1 MRKNL
6 LAAAVASAIL
16 TLSPA
21 VNAAIVDVSSDK
33 TITYD
38 AAGSVTDSHKVT
50 SGTLTF
56 DAGANDLT
64 FTSASKEHYP
74 SFATDEEFYGSIA
87 VQDGAVNIKAGT
99 LSIESVNETTG
110 VSTSTTGTKYVAA
123 WLNGNAAL
131 TIDVD
136 KLHVGTAEQG
146 GDRVFRMQKSGNN
159 LTIYANEIISYQGDG
174 FVNAQGTR
182 NETANVVSIG
192 TAERRVGLFESHT
205 SWGKDD
211 YAVAI
216 LQANEGS
223 TVSLFAKDVVLDGS
237 SHALG
242 GVIGSGSFGTVLVD
256 ADTVTIDGN
265 ICGSYGTTKDAGKV
279 LKLAIKANELN
290 MTGDVNVGSQ
300 GRKYSHFDRDTIVD
314 IQVAKNAVIDGDIN
328 VTNDSTVYTEGATN
342 NNTVNL
348 TFNGTGKI
356 TGTINVNRKTAVTY
370 DAATTRDAA
379 ATNTVNLGGNADMS
393 ASSGKFAVSDGST
406 VNFGGTGLW
415 TVNDW
420 SGTDGN
426 LGVEES
432 VTVQLNTA
440 VTTVSTELKSGTA
453 NFVLN
458 EGGTLTTE
466 NLTSTN
472 ATVRLNAIGDTPAV
486 TATNLNGSL
495 GVVASGEVNDGFADA
510 NAALEAMQA
519 AVNVGT
525 PAEGSNLQLSAD
537 EGAASKGW
545 TAEKNADGTWTV
557 KDKGNLKLDA
567 FASVTTLS
575 AVQWRHEMNDL
586 TKRMG
591 ELRDNP
597 GAVGGWVRLYG
608 SEMEYGNQNVT
619 AKNTSVQIGS
629 DYQIGDWKL
638 GGAFTYTDGKAS
650 YDLGEADNKSF
661 AVALYGTW
669 MADNGLFL
677 DLIGK
682 YGRISND
689 FRLNG
694 MDGEFDN
701 NAYSVSAEL
710 GWRFDPCSYGFI
722 EPQVELTYGRIEGD
736 TFTTKN
742 AAQVSQDDF
751 DSLIGRVGV
760 RFGVKFPKDRGDLY
774 LRVSGAHDFQGEN
787 KADVR
792 AVNGAAR
799 QKLSEDL
806 GGSWVETALGG
817 NFRLSDATNVYV
829 DLERTTGAKVEE
841 NWRWNLG
848 IRTEF

>member
-21 VNAAIVDVSSDK
+21 VKAAVVDVSSDK
-33 TITYD
+33 TLTYD
-38 AAGSVTDSHKVT
+38 APSTVTDSHNVT
-50 SGTLTF
+50 SGTLIF
-56 DAGANDLT
+56 DAGVNNLT
-64 FTSASKEHYP
+64 FTSASKENY
-74 SFATDEEFYGSIA
+74 ATIDSQSNFYIQNGD
-87 VQDGAVNIKAGT
+87 VKIKAGT
-99 LSIESVNETTG
+99 LTFESANATTNDPG
-110 VSTSTTGTKYVAA
+110 NTAGDSHFSA
-123 WLNGNAAL
+123 WLDGNARL

-136 KLHVGTAEQG
+136 KLHIGTAEQG
-146 GDRVFRMQKSGNN
+146 GDRAFQMKGYGNK
-159 LTIYANEIISYQGDG
+159 LTIHANEIVSYQGDG
-174 FVNAQGTR
+174 FINAQGR
-182 NETANVVSIG
+182 VGEAANVVSIG
-192 TAERRVGLFESHT
+192 SAERRVGRFESHT
-205 SWGKDD
+205 SWGDQD
-211 YAVAI
+211 YGVAI

-223 TVSLFAKDVVLDGS
+223 AVSLFAKEVVLDGS
-237 SHALG
+237 HHTQG

-256 ADTVTIDGN
+256 ADKVTIDGN
-265 ICGSYGTTKDAGKV
+265 ICGTYGTTKYAGKE
-279 LKLAIKANELN
+279 LRLAIKANELN
-290 MTGDVNVGSQ
+290 MTGDVNIGSH
-300 GRKYSHFDRDTIVD
+300 GTAYSKFARDTVVD
-314 IQVAKNAVIDGDIN
+314 IAVAKNAVIDGDIN
-328 VTNDSTVYTEGATN
+328 VTNDGTALAESGAN
-342 NNTVNL
+342 NNVVNL
-348 TFNGTGKI
+348 AFNGTGKI
-356 TGTINVNRKTAVTY
+356 TGAINVSRKDAVT
-370 DAATTRDAA
+370 RDVVG
-379 ATNTVNLGGNADMS
+379 TNTVNLSGNADMS
-393 ASSGKFAVSDGST
+393 ASSGKFAVSGGST

-415 TVNDW
+415 TVNEW

-440 VTTVSTELKSGTA
+440 VTTASTELKSETA

-466 NLTSTN
+466 NLTSSN

-486 TATNLNGSL
+486 TATNLTGSL
-495 GVVASGEVNDGFADA
+495 GVVASGDVNDGFADA

-519 AVNVGT
+519 AVNVT
-525 PAEGSNLQLSAD
+525 TATDGSNLQLAAE

-545 TAEKNADGTWTV
+545 TAEKNEDGSWTV
-557 KDKGNLKLDA
+557 TEKGNLKLDA
-567 FASVTTLS
+567 FASVSTLS

-597 GAVGGWVRLYG
+597 GAIGGWVRLYG

-619 AKNTSVQIGS
+619 AKNTSVQVGS
-629 DYQIGDWKL
+629 DYQIGDWKV
-638 GGAFTYTDGKAS
+638 GGAFTYTDGNAK
-650 YDLGEADNKSF
+650 YDLGDADNKSY

-694 MDGEFDN
+694 MDGDYDN

-710 GWRFDPCSYGFI
+710 GWRFDPCSFGFI

-742 AAQVSQDDF
+742 AARVSQDDF

-760 RFGVKFPKDRGDLY
+760 RFGVKFPKERGNLY
-774 LRVSGAHDFQGEN
+774 LRVSGVHDFRGEN
-787 KADVR
+787 KADIR
-792 AVNGAAR
+792 AVNGAAH

-817 NFRLSDATNVYV
+817 NFRLTDATNVYV

>member
-21 VNAAIVDVSSDK
+21 VKAAVVDVSSDK
-33 TITYD
+33 TLTYD
-38 AAGSVTDSHKVT
+38 APSTVTDSHNVT
-50 SGTLTF
+50 SGTLIF
-56 DAGANDLT
+56 DAGVNNLT
-64 FTSASKEHYP
+64 FTSASKENY
-74 SFATDEEFYGSIA
+74 ATIDSQSNFYIQNGD
-87 VQDGAVNIKAGT
+87 VKIKAGT
-99 LSIESVNETTG
+99 LTFESANATTNDPG
-110 VSTSTTGTKYVAA
+110 NTAGDSHFSA
-123 WLNGNAAL
+123 WLDGNARL

-136 KLHVGTAEQG
+136 KLHIGTAEQG
-146 GDRVFRMQKSGNN
+146 GDRAFQMKGFCNK
-159 LTIYANEIISYQGDG
+159 LKIFANEIVSYQGDG
-174 FVNAQGTR
+174 FINAQGTVG
-182 NETANVVSIG
+182 ETANVVSIG
-192 TAERRVGLFESHT
+192 SAERRVGRFESHT
-205 SWGKDD
+205 SWGDQD
-211 YAVAI
+211 YGVAI

-223 TVSLFAKDVVLDGS
+223 AVSLFAKEVVLDGS
-237 SHALG
+237 HHTQG

-256 ADTVTIDGN
+256 ADKVTIDGN
-265 ICGSYGTTKDAGKV
+265 ICGTYGTTKYVGKE
-279 LKLAIKANELN
+279 LRLAIKANELN
-290 MTGDVNVGSQ
+290 MTGDVNIGSH
-300 GRKYSHFDRDTIVD
+300 GTAYSKFARDTVVD
-314 IQVAKNAVIDGDIN
+314 IAVAKNAVIDGDIN
-328 VTNDSTVYTEGATN
+328 VTNDGTTLAESGAN
-342 NNTVNL
+342 NNVVNL
-348 TFNGTGKI
+348 AFNGTGKI
-356 TGTINVNRKTAVTY
+356 TGAINVSRKDAVT
-370 DAATTRDAA
+370 RDVVG
-379 ATNTVNLGGNADMS
+379 TNTVNLSGNADMS
-393 ASSGKFAVSDGST
+393 ASSGKFAVSGGST

-415 TVNDW
+415 TVNEW

-440 VTTVSTELKSGTA
+440 VTTASTELKSETA

-466 NLTSTN
+466 NLTSSN

-486 TATNLNGSL
+486 TATNLTGSL
-495 GVVASGEVNDGFADA
+495 GVVASGDVNDGFADA

-519 AVNVGT
+519 AVNVT
-525 PAEGSNLQLSAD
+525 TATDGSNLQLAAE

-545 TAEKNADGTWTV
+545 TAEKNEDGSWTV
-557 KDKGNLKLDA
+557 TEKGNLKLDA
-567 FASVTTLS
+567 FASVSTLS

-597 GAVGGWVRLYG
+597 GAIGGWVRLYG

-619 AKNTSVQIGS
+619 AKNTSVQVGS
-629 DYQIGDWKL
+629 DYQIGDWKV
-638 GGAFTYTDGKAS
+638 GGAFTYTDGNAK
-650 YDLGEADNKSF
+650 YDLGDADNKSY

-669 MADNGLFL
+669 MADNGLVL

-694 MDGEFDN
+694 MDGDYDN

-710 GWRFDPCSYGFI
+710 GWRFDPCSFGFI

-742 AAQVSQDDF
+742 AARVSQDDF

-760 RFGVKFPKDRGDLY
+760 RFGVKFPKERGNLY
-774 LRVSGAHDFQGEN
+774 LRVSGVHDFRGEN

-792 AVNGAAR
+792 AVNGAAH

-817 NFRLSDATNVYV
+817 NFRLTDATNVYV

>member
-21 VNAAIVDVSSDK
+21 VNAAVVDVSSDK
-33 TITYD
+33 TLTYD
-38 AAGSVTDSHKVT
+38 APSTVADSYNVT
-50 SGTLTF
+50 SGTLIF

-64 FTSASKEHYP
+64 FTSASKENY
-74 SFATDEEFYGSIA
+74 ASIKSNSSLFIQNA
-87 VQDGAVNIKAGT
+87 SANVKAGT
-99 LSIESVNETTG
+99 LTFESANVTTNDPG
-110 VSTSTTGTKYVAA
+110 NTAGDSHFSA
-123 WLNGNAAL
+123 WLDGNARL

-136 KLHVGTAEQG
+136 KLHIGTSEQG
-146 GDRVFRMQKSGNN
+146 GDRAFQMKGFCNK
-159 LTIYANEIISYQGDG
+159 LKIFANEIVSYQGDG
-174 FVNAQGTR
+174 FINAQGTVG
-182 NETANVVSIG
+182 ETANVVSIG
-192 TAERRVGLFESHT
+192 SAERRVGRFESHT
-205 SWGKDD
+205 SWGDQD
-211 YAVAI
+211 YGVAI

-223 TVSLFAKDVVLDGS
+223 TVSLFANEVVLDGS
-237 SHALG
+237 HHAQG

-256 ADTVTIDGN
+256 ADKVTIDGN
-265 ICGSYGTTKDAGKV
+265 ICGTYGTTKYAGNT
-279 LKLAIKANELN
+279 LKLAIRANELN

-300 GRKYSHFDRDTIVD
+300 GSAYSKFARDTVVD
-314 IQVAKNAVIDGDIN
+314 IEVAKNAVIDGDIN
-328 VTNDSTVYTEGATN
+328 VTNDGMALAESGSN
-342 NNTVNL
+342 NNVVNIA
-348 TFNGTGKI
+348 FNGTGKI
-356 TGTINVNRKTAVTY
+356 TGTINVNRNDAVT
-370 DAATTRDAA
+370 RDTAG
-379 ATNTVNLGGNADMS
+379 TNTVNLSGNGDMS
-393 ASSGKFAVSDGST
+393 GSSGKFAVSGGST

-415 TVNDW
+415 TVNEW

-432 VTVQLNTA
+432 VTVQLNTD
-440 VTTVSTELKSGTA
+440 VTTASTELKSGTA

-466 NLTSTN
+466 NLTSN
-472 ATVRLNAIGDTPAV
+472 NGTVRLNAIGDTPAV
-486 TATNLNGSL
+486 TATNLTGSL
-495 GVVASGEVNDGFADA
+495 GVVASGDVNDGFTDA

-519 AVNVGT
+519 AVNVTT

-557 KDKGNLKLDA
+557 KEKGNLKLDA

-650 YDLGEADNKSF
+650 YDLGEADNKSY

-701 NAYSVSAEL
+701 NAYSGSAEL

-742 AAQVSQDDF
+742 AAHVSQDDF

-817 NFRLSDATNVYV
+817 NFRLTDATNVYV
-829 DLERTTGAKVEE
+829 DLERTMGAEVEE

-848 IRTEF
+848 VRTEF

>member
-21 VNAAIVDVSSDK
+21 VKAAVVDVSSDK
-33 TITYD
+33 TLTYD
-38 AAGSVTDSHKVT
+38 APSTVTDSHNVT
-50 SGTLTF
+50 SGTLIF
-56 DAGANDLT
+56 DAGVNNLT
-64 FTSASKEHYP
+64 FTSASKENH
-74 SFATDEEFYGSIA
+74 ATIDSQSNFYIQNGD
-87 VQDGAVNIKAGT
+87 VKIKAGT
-99 LSIESVNETTG
+99 LTFESANATTNDPG
-110 VSTSTTGTKYVAA
+110 NTAGDSHFSA
-123 WLNGNAAL
+123 WLDGNARL

-136 KLHVGTAEQG
+136 KLHIGTAEQG
-146 GDRVFRMQKSGNN
+146 GDRAFQMKGFGNK
-159 LTIYANEIISYQGDG
+159 LTIHANEIVSYQGDG
-174 FVNAQGTR
+174 FINAQGR
-182 NETANVVSIG
+182 VGEAANVVSIG
-192 TAERRVGLFESHT
+192 SAERRVGRFESHT
-205 SWGKDD
+205 SWGDQD
-211 YAVAI
+211 YGVAI

-223 TVSLFAKDVVLDGS
+223 AVSLFAKEVVLDGS
-237 SHALG
+237 HHTQG

-256 ADTVTIDGN
+256 ADKVTIDGN
-265 ICGSYGTTKDAGKV
+265 ICGTYGTTKYAGKE
-279 LKLAIKANELN
+279 LRLAIKANELN
-290 MTGDVNVGSQ
+290 MTGDVNIGSH
-300 GRKYSHFDRDTIVD
+300 GTAYSKFARDTVVD
-314 IQVAKNAVIDGDIN
+314 IAVAKNAVIDGDIN
-328 VTNDSTVYTEGATN
+328 VTNDGTALAESGAN
-342 NNTVNL
+342 NNVVNL
-348 TFNGTGKI
+348 AFNGTGKI
-356 TGTINVNRKTAVTY
+356 TGAINVSRKDAVT
-370 DAATTRDAA
+370 RDVVG
-379 ATNTVNLGGNADMS
+379 TNTVNLRGNADMS
-393 ASSGKFAVSDGST
+393 ASSGKFAVSGGST

-415 TVNDW
+415 AVNEW

-440 VTTVSTELKSGTA
+440 VTTASTELKSETA

-466 NLTSTN
+466 NLTSSN

-486 TATNLNGSL
+486 TATNLTGSL
-495 GVVASGEVNDGFADA
+495 GVVASGDVNDGFADA

-519 AVNVGT
+519 AVNVT
-525 PAEGSNLQLSAD
+525 TATDGSNLQLAAE

-545 TAEKNADGTWTV
+545 TAEKNEDGSWTV
-557 KDKGNLKLDA
+557 TEKGNLKLDA
-567 FASVTTLS
+567 FASVSTLS

-597 GAVGGWVRLYG
+597 GAIGGWVRLYG

-619 AKNTSVQIGS
+619 AKNTSVQVGS
-629 DYQIGDWKL
+629 DYQIGDWKV
-638 GGAFTYTDGKAS
+638 GGAFTYTDGNAK
-650 YDLGEADNKSF
+650 YDLGDADNKSY

-694 MDGEFDN
+694 MDGDFDN

-710 GWRFDPCSYGFI
+710 GWRFDPCSFGFV

-742 AAQVSQDDF
+742 AAHVSQDDF

-760 RFGVKFPKDRGDLY
+760 RFGVKFPKERGNLY
-774 LRVSGAHDFQGEN
+774 LRVSGAHDFRGEN
-787 KADVR
+787 EADVR
-792 AVNGAAR
+792 AVNGAAH

-817 NFRLSDATNVYV
+817 NFRLTDATNVYV

>member
-21 VNAAIVDVSSDK
+21 VKAAVVDVSSDK
-33 TITYD
+33 TLTYD
-38 AAGSVTDSHKVT
+38 APSTVTDSHNVT
-50 SGTLTF
+50 SGTLIF
-56 DAGANDLT
+56 DAGVNNLT
-64 FTSASKEHYP
+64 FTSASKENH
-74 SFATDEEFYGSIA
+74 ATIDSQSNFYIQNGD
-87 VQDGAVNIKAGT
+87 VKIKAGT
-99 LSIESVNETTG
+99 LTFESANATTNDPG
-110 VSTSTTGTKYVAA
+110 NTAGDSHFSA
-123 WLNGNAAL
+123 WLDGNARL

-136 KLHVGTAEQG
+136 KLHIGTAEQG
-146 GDRVFRMQKSGNN
+146 GDRAFQMKGYGNK
-159 LTIYANEIISYQGDG
+159 LTIHANEIVSYQGDG
-174 FVNAQGTR
+174 FINAQGR
-182 NETANVVSIG
+182 VGEAANVVSIG
-192 TAERRVGLFESHT
+192 SAERRVGRFESHT
-205 SWGKDD
+205 SWGDQD
-211 YAVAI
+211 YGVAI

-223 TVSLFAKDVVLDGS
+223 AVSLFAKEVVLDGS
-237 SHALG
+237 HHTQG

-256 ADTVTIDGN
+256 ADKVTIDGN
-265 ICGSYGTTKDAGKV
+265 ICGTYGTTKYAGKE
-279 LKLAIKANELN
+279 LRLAIKANELN
-290 MTGDVNVGSQ
+290 MTGDVNIGSH
-300 GRKYSHFDRDTIVD
+300 GTAYSKFARDTVVD
-314 IQVAKNAVIDGDIN
+314 IAVAKNAVIDGDIN
-328 VTNDSTVYTEGATN
+328 VTNDGTALAESGAN
-342 NNTVNL
+342 NNVVNL
-348 TFNGTGKI
+348 AFNGTGKI
-356 TGTINVNRKTAVTY
+356 TGAINVSRKDAVT
-370 DAATTRDAA
+370 RDVVG
-379 ATNTVNLGGNADMS
+379 TNTVNLSGNADMS
-393 ASSGKFAVSDGST
+393 ASSGKFAVSGGST

-415 TVNDW
+415 TVNEW

-440 VTTVSTELKSGTA
+440 VTTASTELKSETA

-466 NLTSTN
+466 NLTSSN
-472 ATVRLNAIGDTPAV
+472 ATVRLNAIGDTSAV
-486 TATNLNGSL
+486 TATNLTGSL
-495 GVVASGEVNDGFADA
+495 GVVASGDVNDGFADA

-519 AVNVGT
+519 AVNVT
-525 PAEGSNLQLSAD
+525 TATDGSNLQLAAE

-545 TAEKNADGTWTV
+545 TAEKNEEGSWTV
-557 KDKGNLKLDA
+557 TEKGNLKLDA
-567 FASVTTLS
+567 FASVSTLS

-597 GAVGGWVRLYG
+597 GAIGGWVRLYG

-619 AKNTSVQIGS
+619 AKNTSVQVGS
-629 DYQIGDWKL
+629 DYQIGDWKV
-638 GGAFTYTDGKAS
+638 GGAFTYTDGNAK
-650 YDLGEADNKSF
+650 YDLGDADNKSY

-694 MDGEFDN
+694 MDGDFDN

-710 GWRFDPCSYGFI
+710 GWRFDPCSFGFV

-742 AAQVSQDDF
+742 AAHVSQDDF

-760 RFGVKFPKDRGDLY
+760 RFGVKFPKERGNLY
-774 LRVSGAHDFQGEN
+774 LRVSGAHDFRGEN
-787 KADVR
+787 EADVR
-792 AVNGAAR
+792 AVNGAAH

-817 NFRLSDATNVYV
+817 NFRLTDATNVYV

>member
-21 VNAAIVDVSSDK
+21 VKAAVVDVSSDK
-33 TITYD
+33 TLTYD
-38 AAGSVTDSHKVT
+38 APSTVTDSHNVT
-50 SGTLTF
+50 SGTLIF
-56 DAGANDLT
+56 DAGVNNLT
-64 FTSASKEHYP
+64 FTSASKENH
-74 SFATDEEFYGSIA
+74 ATIDSQSNFYIQNGD
-87 VQDGAVNIKAGT
+87 VKIKAGT
-99 LSIESVNETTG
+99 LTFESANATTNDPG
-110 VSTSTTGTKYVAA
+110 NTAGDSHFSA
-123 WLNGNAAL
+123 WLDGNARL

-136 KLHVGTAEQG
+136 KLHIGTAEQG
-146 GDRVFRMQKSGNN
+146 GDRAFQMKGFGNK
-159 LTIYANEIISYQGDG
+159 LTIHANEIVSYQGDG
-174 FVNAQGTR
+174 FINAQGR
-182 NETANVVSIG
+182 VGEAANVVSIG
-192 TAERRVGLFESHT
+192 SAERRVGRFESHT
-205 SWGKDD
+205 SWGDQD
-211 YAVAI
+211 YGVAI

-223 TVSLFAKDVVLDGS
+223 AVSLFAKEVVLDGS
-237 SHALG
+237 HHTQG

-256 ADTVTIDGN
+256 ADKVTIDGN
-265 ICGSYGTTKDAGKV
+265 ICGTYGTTKYAGKE
-279 LKLAIKANELN
+279 LRLAIKANELN
-290 MTGDVNVGSQ
+290 MTGDVNIGSH
-300 GRKYSHFDRDTIVD
+300 GTAYSKFARDTVVD
-314 IQVAKNAVIDGDIN
+314 IAVAKNAVIDGDIN
-328 VTNDSTVYTEGATN
+328 VTNDGTALAESGAN
-342 NNTVNL
+342 NNVVNL
-348 TFNGTGKI
+348 AFNGTGKI
-356 TGTINVNRKTAVTY
+356 TGAINVSRKDAVT
-370 DAATTRDAA
+370 RDVVG
-379 ATNTVNLGGNADMS
+379 TNTVNLSGNADMS
-393 ASSGKFAVSDGST
+393 ASSGKFAVSGGST

-415 TVNDW
+415 AVNEW

-440 VTTVSTELKSGTA
+440 VTTASTELKSETA

-466 NLTSTN
+466 NLTSSN

-486 TATNLNGSL
+486 TATNLTGSL
-495 GVVASGEVNDGFADA
+495 GVVASGDVNDGFADA

-519 AVNVGT
+519 AVNVT
-525 PAEGSNLQLSAD
+525 TATDGSSLQLAAE

-545 TAEKNADGTWTV
+545 TAEKNEDGSWTV
-557 KDKGNLKLDA
+557 TEKGNLKLDA
-567 FASVTTLS
+567 FASVSTLS

-597 GAVGGWVRLYG
+597 GAIGGWVRLYG

-619 AKNTSVQIGS
+619 AKNTSVQVGS
-629 DYQIGDWKL
+629 DYQIGDWKV
-638 GGAFTYTDGKAS
+638 GGAFTYTDGNAK
-650 YDLGEADNKSF
+650 YDLGDADNKSY

-694 MDGEFDN
+694 MDGDFDN

-710 GWRFDPCSYGFI
+710 GWRFDPCSFGFV

-742 AAQVSQDDF
+742 AAHVSQDDF

-760 RFGVKFPKDRGDLY
+760 RFGVKFPKERGNLY
-774 LRVSGAHDFQGEN
+774 LRVSGAHDFRGEN
-787 KADVR
+787 EADVR
-792 AVNGAAR
+792 AVNGAAH

-817 NFRLSDATNVYV
+817 NFRLTDATNVYV

>member
-21 VNAAIVDVSSDK
+21 VKAAVVDVSSDK
-33 TITYD
+33 TLTYD
-38 AAGSVTDSHKVT
+38 APSTVTDSHNVT
-50 SGTLTF
+50 SGTLIF
-56 DAGANDLT
+56 DAGVNNLT
-64 FTSASKEHYP
+64 FTSASKENY
-74 SFATDEEFYGSIA
+74 ATIDSQSNFYIQNGD
-87 VQDGAVNIKAGT
+87 VKIKAGT
-99 LSIESVNETTG
+99 LTFESANATTNDPG
-110 VSTSTTGTKYVAA
+110 NTAGDSHFSA
-123 WLNGNAAL
+123 WLDGNARL

-136 KLHVGTAEQG
+136 KLHIGTAEQG
-146 GDRVFRMQKSGNN
+146 GDRAFQMKGFCNK
-159 LTIYANEIISYQGDG
+159 LKIFANEIVSYQGDG
-174 FVNAQGTR
+174 FINAQGTVG
-182 NETANVVSIG
+182 ETANVVSIG
-192 TAERRVGLFESHT
+192 SAERRVGRFESHT
-205 SWGKDD
+205 SWGDQD
-211 YAVAI
+211 YGVAI

-223 TVSLFAKDVVLDGS
+223 AVSLFAKEVVLDGS
-237 SHALG
+237 HHTQG

-256 ADTVTIDGN
+256 ADKVTIDGN
-265 ICGSYGTTKDAGKV
+265 ICGTYGTTKYVGKE
-279 LKLAIKANELN
+279 LRLAIKANELN
-290 MTGDVNVGSQ
+290 MTGDVNIGSH
-300 GRKYSHFDRDTIVD
+300 GTAYSKFARDTVVD
-314 IQVAKNAVIDGDIN
+314 IAVAKNAVIDGDIN
-328 VTNDSTVYTEGATN
+328 VTNDGTALAESGAN
-342 NNTVNL
+342 NNVVNL
-348 TFNGTGKI
+348 AFNGTGKI
-356 TGTINVNRKTAVTY
+356 TGAINVSRKDAVT
-370 DAATTRDAA
+370 RDVVG
-379 ATNTVNLGGNADMS
+379 TNTVNLSGNADMS
-393 ASSGKFAVSDGST
+393 ASSGKFAVSGGST

-415 TVNDW
+415 TVNEW

-440 VTTVSTELKSGTA
+440 VTTASTELKSETA

-466 NLTSTN
+466 NLTSSN

-486 TATNLNGSL
+486 TATNLTGSL
-495 GVVASGEVNDGFADA
+495 GVVASGDVNDGFADA

-519 AVNVGT
+519 AVNVT
-525 PAEGSNLQLSAD
+525 TATDGSNLQLAAE

-545 TAEKNADGTWTV
+545 TAEKNEDGSWTV
-557 KDKGNLKLDA
+557 TEKGNLKLDA
-567 FASVTTLS
+567 FASVSTLS

-597 GAVGGWVRLYG
+597 GAIGGWVRLYG

-619 AKNTSVQIGS
+619 AKNTSVQVGS
-629 DYQIGDWKL
+629 DYQIGDWKV
-638 GGAFTYTDGKAS
+638 GGAFTYTDGNAK
-650 YDLGEADNKSF
+650 YDLGDADNKSY

-694 MDGEFDN
+694 MDGDYDN

-710 GWRFDPCSYGFI
+710 GWRFDPCSFGFI

-742 AAQVSQDDF
+742 AARVSQDDF

-760 RFGVKFPKDRGDLY
+760 RFGVKFPKERGNLY
-774 LRVSGAHDFQGEN
+774 LRVSGVHDFRGEN

-792 AVNGAAR
+792 AVNGAAH

-817 NFRLSDATNVYV
+817 NFRLTDATNVYV

>member
-33 TITYD
+33 TLTYD
-38 AAGSVTDSHKVT
+38 TPSTITDSHNVT

-64 FTSASKEHYP
+64 FTSASKENYA
-74 SFATDEEFYGSIA
+74 SIKSNSNFYIQNGD
-87 VQDGAVNIKAGT
+87 VKIKAGT
-99 LSIESVNETTG
+99 LTFESANATTNDPG
-110 VSTSTTGTKYVAA
+110 NTAGDSHFSA
-123 WLNGNAAL
+123 WLDGNARL

-136 KLHVGTAEQG
+136 KLHIGTSEQG
-146 GDRVFRMQKSGNN
+146 GDRAFQMKGFCNK
-159 LTIYANEIISYQGDG
+159 LKIFANEIVSYQGDG
-174 FVNAQGTR
+174 FINAQGTVG
-182 NETANVVSIG
+182 ETANVVSIG
-192 TAERRVGLFESHT
+192 SAERRVGRFESHT
-205 SWGKDD
+205 SWGDQD
-211 YAVAI
+211 YGVAI

-223 TVSLFAKDVVLDGS
+223 TVSLFANEVVLDGS
-237 SHALG
+237 HHAQG

-256 ADTVTIDGN
+256 ADKVTIDGN
-265 ICGSYGTTKDAGKV
+265 ICGTYGTTKYAGNT
-279 LKLAIKANELN
+279 LKLAIRANELN

-300 GRKYSHFDRDTIVD
+300 GSAYSKFARDTVVD
-314 IQVAKNAVIDGDIN
+314 IEVAQSAVIDGDIN
-328 VTNDSTVYTEGATN
+328 VTNDGTALAESGSN
-342 NNTVNL
+342 NNVVNIA
-348 TFNGTGKI
+348 FNGTGKI
-356 TGTINVNRKTAVTY
+356 TGTINVNRNDAVT
-370 DAATTRDAA
+370 RDTAG
-379 ATNTVNLGGNADMS
+379 TNTVNLSGNGDMS
-393 ASSGKFAVSDGST
+393 GSSGKFAVSGGST

-415 TVNDW
+415 TVNEW

-432 VTVQLNTA
+432 VTVQLNTD
-440 VTTVSTELKSGTA
+440 VTTASTELKSGTA

-466 NLTSTN
+466 NLTSN
-472 ATVRLNAIGDTPAV
+472 NGTVRLNAIGDTPAV
-486 TATNLNGSL
+486 SATNLSGSL
-495 GVVASGEVNDGFADA
+495 GVVASGDVNDGFADVK
-510 NAALEAMQA
+510 AALEAMQA
-519 AVNVGT
+519 AVNVTT

-557 KDKGNLKLDA
+557 KEKGNLKLDA
-567 FASVTTLS
+567 FASVSTLS

-597 GAVGGWVRLYG
+597 GAVGAWVRLYG

-629 DYQIGDWKL
+629 DYQIGEWKV
-638 GGAFTYTDGKAS
+638 GGAFTYTDGQTS
-650 YDLGEADNKSF
+650 YDLGEADNKSY

-742 AAQVSQDDF
+742 AAHVSQDDF

-817 NFRLSDATNVYV
+817 NFRLTDATNVYV
-829 DLERTTGAKVEE
+829 DLERTMGAEVEE

-848 IRTEF
+848 VRTEF

>member
-21 VNAAIVDVSSDK
+21 VKAAVVDVSSDK
-33 TITYD
+33 TLTYD
-38 AAGSVTDSHKVT
+38 APSTVTDSHNVT
-50 SGTLTF
+50 SGTLIF
-56 DAGANDLT
+56 DAGVNNLT
-64 FTSASKEHYP
+64 FTSASKENH
-74 SFATDEEFYGSIA
+74 ATIDSQCNFYIQNGD
-87 VQDGAVNIKAGT
+87 VKIKAGT
-99 LSIESVNETTG
+99 LTFESANATTNDPG
-110 VSTSTTGTKYVAA
+110 NTAGDSHFSA
-123 WLNGNAAL
+123 WLDGNARL

-136 KLHVGTAEQG
+136 KLHIGTAEQG
-146 GDRVFRMQKSGNN
+146 GDRAFQMKGYGNK
-159 LTIYANEIISYQGDG
+159 LTIHANEIVSYQGDG
-174 FVNAQGTR
+174 FINAQGR
-182 NETANVVSIG
+182 VGEAANVVSIG
-192 TAERRVGLFESHT
+192 SAERRVGRFESHT
-205 SWGKDD
+205 SWGDQD
-211 YAVAI
+211 YGVAI

-223 TVSLFAKDVVLDGS
+223 AVSLFAKEVVLDGS
-237 SHALG
+237 HHTQG

-256 ADTVTIDGN
+256 ADKVTIDGN
-265 ICGSYGTTKDAGKV
+265 ICGTYGTTKYAGKE
-279 LKLAIKANELN
+279 LRLAIKANELN
-290 MTGDVNVGSQ
+290 MTGDVNIGSH
-300 GRKYSHFDRDTIVD
+300 GTAYSKFARDTVVD
-314 IQVAKNAVIDGDIN
+314 IAVAKNAVIDGDIN
-328 VTNDSTVYTEGATN
+328 VTNDGTALAESGAN
-342 NNTVNL
+342 NNVVNL
-348 TFNGTGKI
+348 AFNGTGKI
-356 TGTINVNRKTAVTY
+356 TGAINVSRKDAVT
-370 DAATTRDAA
+370 RDVVG
-379 ATNTVNLGGNADMS
+379 TNTVNLSGNADMS
-393 ASSGKFAVSDGST
+393 ASSGKFAVSGGST

-415 TVNDW
+415 TVNEW

-440 VTTVSTELKSGTA
+440 VTTASTELKSETA

-466 NLTSTN
+466 NLTSSN

-486 TATNLNGSL
+486 TATNLTGSL
-495 GVVASGEVNDGFADA
+495 GVVASGDVNDGFADA

-519 AVNVGT
+519 AVNVT
-525 PAEGSNLQLSAD
+525 TATDGSNLQLAAE

-545 TAEKNADGTWTV
+545 TAEKNEDGSWTV
-557 KDKGNLKLDA
+557 TEKGNLKLDA
-567 FASVTTLS
+567 FASVSTLS

-597 GAVGGWVRLYG
+597 GAIGGWVRLYG

-619 AKNTSVQIGS
+619 AKNTSVQVGS
-629 DYQIGDWKL
+629 DYQIGDWKV
-638 GGAFTYTDGKAS
+638 GGAFTYTDGNAK
-650 YDLGEADNKSF
+650 YDLGDADNKSY

-694 MDGEFDN
+694 MDGDYDN

-710 GWRFDPCSYGFI
+710 GWRFDPCSFGFI

-742 AAQVSQDDF
+742 AARVSQDDF

-760 RFGVKFPKDRGDLY
+760 RFGVKFPKERGNLY
-774 LRVSGAHDFQGEN
+774 LRVSGVHDFRGEN

-792 AVNGAAR
+792 AVNGAAH

-806 GGSWVETALGG
+806 GGSWVETAFGG
-817 NFRLSDATNVYV
+817 NFRLTDATNVYV

-848 IRTEF
+848 VRTEF

>member
-1 MRKNL
+1 MK
-6 LAAAVASAIL
+6 
-16 TLSPA
+16 
-21 VNAAIVDVSSDK
+21 
-33 TITYD
+33 
-38 AAGSVTDSHKVT
+38 G
-50 SGTLTF
+50 F
-56 DAGANDLT
+56 
-64 FTSASKEHYP
+64 
-74 SFATDEEFYGSIA
+74 
-87 VQDGAVNIKAGT
+87 
-99 LSIESVNETTG
+99 
-110 VSTSTTGTKYVAA
+110 
-123 WLNGNAAL
+123 GNKL
-131 TIDVD
+131 TI
-136 KLHVGTAEQG
+136 H
-146 GDRVFRMQKSGNN
+146 
-159 LTIYANEIISYQGDG
+159 ANEIVSYQGDG
-174 FVNAQGTR
+174 FINAQGR
-182 NETANVVSIG
+182 VGEAANVVSIG
-192 TAERRVGLFESHT
+192 SAERRVGRFESHT
-205 SWGKDD
+205 SWGDQD
-211 YAVAI
+211 YGVAI

-223 TVSLFAKDVVLDGS
+223 AVSLFAKEVVLDGS
-237 SHALG
+237 HHTQG

-256 ADTVTIDGN
+256 ADKVTIDGN
-265 ICGSYGTTKDAGKV
+265 ICGTYGTTKYAGKE
-279 LKLAIKANELN
+279 LRLAIKANELN
-290 MTGDVNVGSQ
+290 MTGDVNIGSH
-300 GRKYSHFDRDTIVD
+300 GTAYSKFARDTVVD
-314 IQVAKNAVIDGDIN
+314 IAVAKNAVIDGDIN
-328 VTNDSTVYTEGATN
+328 VTNDGTALAESGAN
-342 NNTVNL
+342 NNVVNL
-348 TFNGTGKI
+348 AFNGTGKI
-356 TGTINVNRKTAVTY
+356 TGAINVSRKDAVT
-370 DAATTRDAA
+370 RDVVG
-379 ATNTVNLGGNADMS
+379 TNTVNLSGNADMS
-393 ASSGKFAVSDGST
+393 ASSGKFAVSGGST

-415 TVNDW
+415 AVNEW

-440 VTTVSTELKSGTA
+440 VTTASTELKSETA

-466 NLTSTN
+466 NLTSSN

-486 TATNLNGSL
+486 TATNLTGSL
-495 GVVASGEVNDGFADA
+495 GVVASGDVNDGFADA

-519 AVNVGT
+519 AVNVT
-525 PAEGSNLQLSAD
+525 TATDGSNLQLAAE

-545 TAEKNADGTWTV
+545 TAEKNEDGSWTV
-557 KDKGNLKLDA
+557 TEKGNLKLDA
-567 FASVTTLS
+567 FASVSTLS

-597 GAVGGWVRLYG
+597 GAIGGWVRLYG

-619 AKNTSVQIGS
+619 AKNTSVQVGS
-629 DYQIGDWKL
+629 DYQIGDWKV
-638 GGAFTYTDGKAS
+638 GGAFTYTDGNAK
-650 YDLGEADNKSF
+650 YDLGDADNKSY

-694 MDGEFDN
+694 MDGDFDN

-710 GWRFDPCSYGFI
+710 GWRFDPCSFGFV

-742 AAQVSQDDF
+742 AAHVSQDDF

-760 RFGVKFPKDRGDLY
+760 RFGVKFPKERGNLY
-774 LRVSGAHDFQGEN
+774 LRVSGAHDFRGEN
-787 KADVR
+787 EADVR
-792 AVNGAAR
+792 AVNGAAH

-817 NFRLSDATNVYV
+817 NFRLTDATNVYV

>member
-21 VNAAIVDVSSDK
+21 VKAAVVDVSSDK
-33 TITYD
+33 TLTYD
-38 AAGSVTDSHKVT
+38 APSTVTDSHNVT
-50 SGTLTF
+50 SGTLIF
-56 DAGANDLT
+56 DAGVNNLT
-64 FTSASKEHYP
+64 FTSASKENH
-74 SFATDEEFYGSIA
+74 ATIDSQSNFYIQNGD
-87 VQDGAVNIKAGT
+87 VKIKAGT
-99 LSIESVNETTG
+99 LTFESANATTNDPG
-110 VSTSTTGTKYVAA
+110 NTAGDSHFSA
-123 WLNGNAAL
+123 WLDGNARL

-136 KLHVGTAEQG
+136 KLHIGTAEQG
-146 GDRVFRMQKSGNN
+146 GDRAFQMKGYGNK
-159 LTIYANEIISYQGDG
+159 LTIHANEIVSYQGDG
-174 FVNAQGTR
+174 FINAQGR
-182 NETANVVSIG
+182 VGEAANVVSIG
-192 TAERRVGLFESHT
+192 SAERRVGRFESHT
-205 SWGKDD
+205 SWGDQD
-211 YAVAI
+211 YGVAI

-223 TVSLFAKDVVLDGS
+223 AVSLFAKEVVLDGS
-237 SHALG
+237 HHTQG

-256 ADTVTIDGN
+256 ADKVTIDGN
-265 ICGSYGTTKDAGKV
+265 ICGTYGTTKYAGKE
-279 LKLAIKANELN
+279 LRLAIKANELN
-290 MTGDVNVGSQ
+290 MTGDVNIGSH
-300 GRKYSHFDRDTIVD
+300 GTAYSKFARDTVVD
-314 IQVAKNAVIDGDIN
+314 IAVAKNAVIDGDIN
-328 VTNDSTVYTEGATN
+328 VTNDGTALAESGAN
-342 NNTVNL
+342 NNVVNL
-348 TFNGTGKI
+348 AFNGTGKI
-356 TGTINVNRKTAVTY
+356 TGAINVSRKDAVT
-370 DAATTRDAA
+370 RDVVG
-379 ATNTVNLGGNADMS
+379 TNTVNLSGNADMS
-393 ASSGKFAVSDGST
+393 ASSGKFAVSGGST

-415 TVNDW
+415 TVNEW

-440 VTTVSTELKSGTA
+440 VTTASTELKSETA

-466 NLTSTN
+466 NLTSSN

-486 TATNLNGSL
+486 TATNLTGSL
-495 GVVASGEVNDGFADA
+495 GVVASGDVNDGFADA

-519 AVNVGT
+519 AVNVT
-525 PAEGSNLQLSAD
+525 TATDGSNLQLAAE

-545 TAEKNADGTWTV
+545 TAEKNEDGSWTV
-557 KDKGNLKLDA
+557 TEKGNLKLDA
-567 FASVTTLS
+567 FASVSTLS

-597 GAVGGWVRLYG
+597 GAIGGWVRLYG

-619 AKNTSVQIGS
+619 AKNTSVQVGS
-629 DYQIGDWKL
+629 DYQIGDWKV
-638 GGAFTYTDGKAS
+638 GGAFTYTDGNAK
-650 YDLGEADNKSF
+650 YDLGDADNKSY

-694 MDGEFDN
+694 MDGDYDN

-710 GWRFDPCSYGFI
+710 GWRFDPCSFGFI

-742 AAQVSQDDF
+742 AARVSQDDF

-760 RFGVKFPKDRGDLY
+760 RFGVKFPKERGNLY
-774 LRVSGAHDFQGEN
+774 LRVSGVHDFRGEN

-792 AVNGAAR
+792 AVNGAAH

-817 NFRLSDATNVYV
+817 NFRLTDATNVYV

>member
-21 VNAAIVDVSSDK
+21 VKAAVVDVSSDK
-33 TITYD
+33 TLTYD
-38 AAGSVTDSHKVT
+38 APSTVTDSHNVT
-50 SGTLTF
+50 SGTLIF
-56 DAGANDLT
+56 DAGVNNLT
-64 FTSASKEHYP
+64 FTSASKENH
-74 SFATDEEFYGSIA
+74 ATIDSQSNFYIQNGD
-87 VQDGAVNIKAGT
+87 VKIKAGT
-99 LSIESVNETTG
+99 LTFESANATTNDPG
-110 VSTSTTGTKYVAA
+110 NTAGDSHFSA
-123 WLNGNAAL
+123 WLDGNARL

-136 KLHVGTAEQG
+136 KLHIGTAEQG
-146 GDRVFRMQKSGNN
+146 GDRAFQMKGYGNK
-159 LTIYANEIISYQGDG
+159 LTIHANEIVSYQGDG
-174 FVNAQGTR
+174 FINAQGR
-182 NETANVVSIG
+182 VGEAANVVSIG
-192 TAERRVGLFESHT
+192 SAERRVGRFESHT
-205 SWGKDD
+205 SWGDQD
-211 YAVAI
+211 YGVAI

-223 TVSLFAKDVVLDGS
+223 AVSLFAKEVVLDGS
-237 SHALG
+237 HHTQG

-256 ADTVTIDGN
+256 ADKVTIDGN
-265 ICGSYGTTKDAGKV
+265 ICGTYGTTKYAGKE
-279 LKLAIKANELN
+279 LRLAIKANELN
-290 MTGDVNVGSQ
+290 MTGDVNIGSH
-300 GRKYSHFDRDTIVD
+300 GTAYSKFARDTVVD
-314 IQVAKNAVIDGDIN
+314 IAVAKNAVIDGDIN
-328 VTNDSTVYTEGATN
+328 VTNDGTALAESGAN
-342 NNTVNL
+342 NNVVNL
-348 TFNGTGKI
+348 AFNGTGKI
-356 TGTINVNRKTAVTY
+356 TGAINVSRKDAVT
-370 DAATTRDAA
+370 RDVVG
-379 ATNTVNLGGNADMS
+379 TNTVNLSGNADMS
-393 ASSGKFAVSDGST
+393 ASSGKFAVSGGST

-415 TVNDW
+415 TVNEW

-440 VTTVSTELKSGTA
+440 VTTASTELKSETA

-466 NLTSTN
+466 NLTSSN

-486 TATNLNGSL
+486 TATNLTGSL
-495 GVVASGEVNDGFADA
+495 GVVASGDVNDGFADA

-519 AVNVGT
+519 AVNVT
-525 PAEGSNLQLSAD
+525 TATDGSNLQLAAE

-545 TAEKNADGTWTV
+545 TAEKNEDGSWTV
-557 KDKGNLKLDA
+557 TEKGNLKLDA
-567 FASVTTLS
+567 FASVSTLS

-597 GAVGGWVRLYG
+597 GAIGGWVRLYG

-619 AKNTSVQIGS
+619 AKNTSVQVGS
-629 DYQIGDWKL
+629 DYQIGDWKV
-638 GGAFTYTDGKAS
+638 GGAFTYTDGNAK
-650 YDLGEADNKSF
+650 YDLGDADNKSY

-694 MDGEFDN
+694 MDGDYDN

-710 GWRFDPCSYGFI
+710 GWRFDPCSFGFI

-742 AAQVSQDDF
+742 AARVSQDNF

-760 RFGVKFPKDRGDLY
+760 RFGVKFPKERGNLY
-774 LRVSGAHDFQGEN
+774 LRVSGVHDFRGEN

-792 AVNGAAR
+792 AVNGAAH

-817 NFRLSDATNVYV
+817 NFRLTDATNVYV

>member
-21 VNAAIVDVSSDK
+21 VNAAVVDVSSDK
-33 TITYD
+33 TLTYD
-38 AAGSVTDSHKVT
+38 APSTVADSHNVT
-50 SGTLTF
+50 SGTLIF

-64 FTSASKEHYP
+64 FTSASKENY
-74 SFATDEEFYGSIA
+74 ASIKSNSSLFIQNA
-87 VQDGAVNIKAGT
+87 SANVKAGT
-99 LSIESVNETTG
+99 LTFESANVTTNDPG
-110 VSTSTTGTKYVAA
+110 NTAGDSHFSA
-123 WLNGNAAL
+123 WLNGNASLA
-131 TIDVD
+131 IDVD
-136 KLHVGTAEQG
+136 KLHIGSAEQG
-146 GDRVFRMQKSGNN
+146 GDRAFQMKGSGNK
-159 LTIYANEIISYQGDG
+159 LTIYANEIVSYQGDG
-174 FVNAQGTR
+174 FINAQGKKG
-182 NETANVVSIG
+182 ETANVVSIG
-192 TAERRVGLFESHT
+192 SAERRVGRFESHT
-205 SWGKDD
+205 SWGDQD
-211 YAVAI
+211 YGVAI

-223 TVSLFAKDVVLDGS
+223 TVSLFANEVVLDGS
-237 SHALG
+237 HHAQG

-256 ADTVTIDGN
+256 ADKVTIDGN
-265 ICGSYGTTKDAGKV
+265 ICGTYGTTKYAGNT

-300 GRKYSHFDRDTIVD
+300 GSAYSKFARDTVVD
-314 IQVAKNAVIDGDIN
+314 IEVAKNAVIDGDIN
-328 VTNDSTVYTEGATN
+328 VTNDGTALAESGTN
-342 NNTVNL
+342 NNVVNL

-356 TGTINVNRKTAVTY
+356 TGTINVNRKDAVT
-370 DAATTRDAA
+370 RDTAG
-379 ATNTVNLGGNADMS
+379 TNTVNLGGNANMS
-393 ASSGKFAVSDGST
+393 ASSGNFAVSGGST

-440 VTTVSTELKSGTA
+440 VTTASTELKSGTA

-458 EGGTLTTE
+458 EGGTLTTD
-466 NLTSTN
+466 NLTSN
-472 ATVRLNAIGDTPAV
+472 NGTVRLNAIGDTPAV
-486 TATNLNGSL
+486 IATNLTGSL
-495 GVVASGEVNDGFADA
+495 GVVASGDVNDGFADP

-519 AVNVGT
+519 AVNVTT

-537 EGAASKGW
+537 EGAASKSW

-557 KDKGNLKLDA
+557 KEKGNLKLDA
-567 FASVTTLS
+567 FASVSTLS

-661 AVALYGTW
+661 AVAFYGTW

-742 AAQVSQDDF
+742 AAHVSQDDF

-792 AVNGAAR
+792 AVNGAAL

-817 NFRLSDATNVYV
+817 NFRLTDATNVYL
-829 DLERTTGAKVEE
+829 DLERTMGAEVEE

-848 IRTEF
+848 VRTEF

>member
-21 VNAAIVDVSSDK
+21 VNAAVVDVSSDK
-33 TITYD
+33 TLTYD
-38 AAGSVTDSHKVT
+38 APSTVADSYNVT
-50 SGTLTF
+50 SGTLIF

-64 FTSASKEHYP
+64 FTSASKENY
-74 SFATDEEFYGSIA
+74 ASIKSNSSLFIQNA
-87 VQDGAVNIKAGT
+87 SANVKAGT
-99 LSIESVNETTG
+99 LTFESANVTTNDPG
-110 VSTSTTGTKYVAA
+110 NTAGDSHFSA
-123 WLNGNAAL
+123 WLDGNARL

-136 KLHVGTAEQG
+136 KLHIGTSEQG
-146 GDRVFRMQKSGNN
+146 GDRAFQMKGFCNK
-159 LTIYANEIISYQGDG
+159 LKIFANEIVSYQGDG
-174 FVNAQGTR
+174 FINAQGTVG
-182 NETANVVSIG
+182 ETANVVSIG
-192 TAERRVGLFESHT
+192 SAERRVGRFESHT
-205 SWGKDD
+205 SWGDQD
-211 YAVAI
+211 YGVAI

-223 TVSLFAKDVVLDGS
+223 TVSLFANEVVLDGS
-237 SHALG
+237 HHAQG

-256 ADTVTIDGN
+256 ADKVTIDGN
-265 ICGSYGTTKDAGKV
+265 ICGTYGTTKYAGNT
-279 LKLAIKANELN
+279 LKLAIRANELN

-300 GRKYSHFDRDTIVD
+300 GSAYSKFARDTVVD
-314 IQVAKNAVIDGDIN
+314 IEVAKNAVIDGDIN
-328 VTNDSTVYTEGATN
+328 VTNDGTALAESGSN
-342 NNTVNL
+342 NNVVNIA
-348 TFNGTGKI
+348 FNGTGKI
-356 TGTINVNRKTAVTY
+356 TGTINVNRNDAVT
-370 DAATTRDAA
+370 RDTAG
-379 ATNTVNLGGNADMS
+379 TNTVNLSGNGDMS
-393 ASSGKFAVSDGST
+393 GSSGKFAVSGGST

-415 TVNDW
+415 TVNEW

-432 VTVQLNTA
+432 VTVQLNTD
-440 VTTVSTELKSGTA
+440 VTTASTELKSGTA

-466 NLTSTN
+466 NLTSN
-472 ATVRLNAIGDTPAV
+472 NGTVRLNAIGDTPAV

-495 GVVASGEVNDGFADA
+495 GVVASGDVNDGFADA

-545 TAEKNADGTWTV
+545 AAEQNADGTWTI

-650 YDLGEADNKSF
+650 YDLGEADNKSY

-742 AAQVSQDDF
+742 AAHVSQDDF

-792 AVNGAAR
+792 AVNGAAL

-817 NFRLSDATNVYV
+817 NFRLTDATNVYV
-829 DLERTTGAKVEE
+829 DLERTMGAEVEE

-848 IRTEF
+848 VRTEF

>member
-21 VNAAIVDVSSDK
+21 VKAAVVDVSSDK
-33 TITYD
+33 TLTYD
-38 AAGSVTDSHKVT
+38 APSTVTDSHNVT
-50 SGTLTF
+50 SGTLIF
-56 DAGANDLT
+56 DAGVNNLT
-64 FTSASKEHYP
+64 FTSASKENH
-74 SFATDEEFYGSIA
+74 ATIDSQSNFYIQNGD
-87 VQDGAVNIKAGT
+87 VKIKAGT
-99 LSIESVNETTG
+99 LTFESANATTNDPG
-110 VSTSTTGTKYVAA
+110 NTAGDSHFSA
-123 WLNGNAAL
+123 WLDGNARL

-136 KLHVGTAEQG
+136 K
-146 GDRVFRMQKSGNN
+146 F
-159 LTIYANEIISYQGDG
+159 I
-174 FVNAQGTR
+174 NAQGR
-182 NETANVVSIG
+182 VGEAANVVSIG
-192 TAERRVGLFESHT
+192 SAERRVGRFESHT
-205 SWGKDD
+205 SWGDQD
-211 YAVAI
+211 YGVAI

-223 TVSLFAKDVVLDGS
+223 AVSLFAKEVVLDGS
-237 SHALG
+237 HHTQG

-256 ADTVTIDGN
+256 ADKVTIDGN
-265 ICGSYGTTKDAGKV
+265 ICGTYGTTKYAGKE
-279 LKLAIKANELN
+279 LRLAIKANELN
-290 MTGDVNVGSQ
+290 MTGDVNIGSH
-300 GRKYSHFDRDTIVD
+300 GTAYSKFARDTVVD
-314 IQVAKNAVIDGDIN
+314 IAVAKNAVIDGDIN
-328 VTNDSTVYTEGATN
+328 VTNDGTALAESGAN
-342 NNTVNL
+342 NNVVNL
-348 TFNGTGKI
+348 AFNGTGKI
-356 TGTINVNRKTAVTY
+356 TGAINVSRKDAVT
-370 DAATTRDAA
+370 RDVVG
-379 ATNTVNLGGNADMS
+379 TNTVNLSGNADMS
-393 ASSGKFAVSDGST
+393 ASSGKFAVSGGST

-415 TVNDW
+415 TVNEW

-440 VTTVSTELKSGTA
+440 VTTASTELKSETA

-466 NLTSTN
+466 NLTSSN

-486 TATNLNGSL
+486 TATNLTGSL
-495 GVVASGEVNDGFADA
+495 GVVASGDVNDGFADA

-519 AVNVGT
+519 AVNVT
-525 PAEGSNLQLSAD
+525 TATDGSNLQLAAE

-545 TAEKNADGTWTV
+545 TAEKNEDGSWTV
-557 KDKGNLKLDA
+557 TEKGNLKLDA
-567 FASVTTLS
+567 FASVSTLS

-597 GAVGGWVRLYG
+597 GAIGGWVRLYG

-619 AKNTSVQIGS
+619 AKNTSVQVGS
-629 DYQIGDWKL
+629 DYQIGDWKV
-638 GGAFTYTDGKAS
+638 GGAFTYTDGNAK
-650 YDLGEADNKSF
+650 YDLGDADNKSY

-694 MDGEFDN
+694 MDGDYDN

-710 GWRFDPCSYGFI
+710 GWRFDPCSFGFI

-742 AAQVSQDDF
+742 AARVSQDDF

-760 RFGVKFPKDRGDLY
+760 RFGVKFPKERGNLY
-774 LRVSGAHDFQGEN
+774 LRVSGVHDFRGEN

-792 AVNGAAR
+792 AVNGAAH

-817 NFRLSDATNVYV
+817 NFRLTDATNVYV

>member
-1 MRKNL
+1 M
-6 LAAAVASAIL
+6 ASAIL

-21 VNAAIVDVSSDK
+21 VKAAVVDVSSDK
-33 TITYD
+33 TLTYD
-38 AAGSVTDSHKVT
+38 APSTVTDSHNVT
-50 SGTLTF
+50 SGTLIF
-56 DAGANDLT
+56 DAGVNNLT
-64 FTSASKEHYP
+64 FTSASKENY
-74 SFATDEEFYGSIA
+74 ATIDSQSNFYIQNGD
-87 VQDGAVNIKAGT
+87 VKIKAGT
-99 LSIESVNETTG
+99 LTFESANATTNDPG
-110 VSTSTTGTKYVAA
+110 NTAGDSHFSA
-123 WLNGNAAL
+123 WLDGNARL

-136 KLHVGTAEQG
+136 KLHIGTAEQG
-146 GDRVFRMQKSGNN
+146 GDRAFQMKGFCNK
-159 LTIYANEIISYQGDG
+159 LKIFANEIVSYQGDG
-174 FVNAQGTR
+174 FINAQGTVG
-182 NETANVVSIG
+182 ETANVVSIG
-192 TAERRVGLFESHT
+192 SAERRVGRFESHT
-205 SWGKDD
+205 SWGDQD
-211 YAVAI
+211 YGVAI

-223 TVSLFAKDVVLDGS
+223 AVSLFAKEVVLDGS
-237 SHALG
+237 HHTQG

-256 ADTVTIDGN
+256 ADKVTIDGN
-265 ICGSYGTTKDAGKV
+265 ICGTYGTTKYVGKE
-279 LKLAIKANELN
+279 LRLAIKANELN
-290 MTGDVNVGSQ
+290 MTGDVNIGSH
-300 GRKYSHFDRDTIVD
+300 GTAYSKFARDTVVD
-314 IQVAKNAVIDGDIN
+314 IAVAKNAVIDGDIN
-328 VTNDSTVYTEGATN
+328 VTNDGTALAESGAN
-342 NNTVNL
+342 NNVVNL
-348 TFNGTGKI
+348 AFNGTGKI
-356 TGTINVNRKTAVTY
+356 TGAINVSRKDAVT
-370 DAATTRDAA
+370 RDVVG
-379 ATNTVNLGGNADMS
+379 TNTVNLSGNADMS
-393 ASSGKFAVSDGST
+393 ASSGKFAVSGGST

-415 TVNDW
+415 TVNEW

-440 VTTVSTELKSGTA
+440 VTTASTEIKSETA

-466 NLTSTN
+466 NLTSSN

-486 TATNLNGSL
+486 TATNLTGSL
-495 GVVASGEVNDGFADA
+495 GVVASGDVNDGFADA

-519 AVNVGT
+519 AVNVT
-525 PAEGSNLQLSAD
+525 TATDGSNLQLAAE

-545 TAEKNADGTWTV
+545 TAEKNEDGSWTV
-557 KDKGNLKLDA
+557 TEKGNLKLDA
-567 FASVTTLS
+567 FASVSTLS

-597 GAVGGWVRLYG
+597 GAIGGWVRLYG

-619 AKNTSVQIGS
+619 AKNTSVQVGS
-629 DYQIGDWKL
+629 DYQIGDWKV
-638 GGAFTYTDGKAS
+638 GGAFTYTDGNAK
-650 YDLGEADNKSF
+650 YDLGDADNKSY

-694 MDGEFDN
+694 MDGDYDN

-710 GWRFDPCSYGFI
+710 GWRFDPCSFGFI

-742 AAQVSQDDF
+742 AARVFQDDF

-760 RFGVKFPKDRGDLY
+760 RFGVKFPKERGNLY
-774 LRVSGAHDFQGEN
+774 LRVSGVHDFRGEN

-792 AVNGAAR
+792 AVNGAAH

-817 NFRLSDATNVYV
+817 NFRLTDATNVYV

>member
-21 VNAAIVDVSSDK
+21 VKAAVVDVSSDK
-33 TITYD
+33 TLTYD
-38 AAGSVTDSHKVT
+38 APSTVTDSHNVT
-50 SGTLTF
+50 SGTLIF
-56 DAGANDLT
+56 DAGVNNLT
-64 FTSASKEHYP
+64 FTSASKENH
-74 SFATDEEFYGSIA
+74 ATIDSQSNFYIQNGD
-87 VQDGAVNIKAGT
+87 VKIKAGT
-99 LSIESVNETTG
+99 LTFESANATTNDPG
-110 VSTSTTGTKYVAA
+110 NTAGDSHFSA
-123 WLNGNAAL
+123 WLDGNARL

-136 KLHVGTAEQG
+136 KLHIGTAEQG
-146 GDRVFRMQKSGNN
+146 GDRAFQMKGYGNK
-159 LTIYANEIISYQGDG
+159 LTIHANEIVSYQGDG
-174 FVNAQGTR
+174 FINAQGR
-182 NETANVVSIG
+182 VGEAANVVSIG
-192 TAERRVGLFESHT
+192 SAERRVGRFESHT
-205 SWGKDD
+205 SWGDQD
-211 YAVAI
+211 YGVAI

-223 TVSLFAKDVVLDGS
+223 AVSLFAKEVVLDGS
-237 SHALG
+237 HHTQG

-256 ADTVTIDGN
+256 ADKVTIDGN
-265 ICGSYGTTKDAGKV
+265 ICGTYGTTKYAGKE
-279 LKLAIKANELN
+279 LRLAIKANELN
-290 MTGDVNVGSQ
+290 MTGDVNIGSH
-300 GRKYSHFDRDTIVD
+300 GTAYSKFARDTVVD
-314 IQVAKNAVIDGDIN
+314 IAVAKNAVIDGDIN
-328 VTNDSTVYTEGATN
+328 VTNDGTALAESGTN
-342 NNTVNL
+342 NNVVNL

-356 TGTINVNRKTAVTY
+356 TGAINVSRKDAVT
-370 DAATTRDAA
+370 RDVVG
-379 ATNTVNLGGNADMS
+379 TNTVNLSGNADMS
-393 ASSGKFAVSDGST
+393 ASSGKFAVSGGST

-415 TVNDW
+415 TVNEW

-440 VTTVSTELKSGTA
+440 VTTASTGLKSETA

-466 NLTSTN
+466 NLTSSN

-486 TATNLNGSL
+486 TATNLTGSL
-495 GVVASGEVNDGFADA
+495 GVVASGDVNDGFADA

-519 AVNVGT
+519 AVNVT
-525 PAEGSNLQLSAD
+525 TATDGSNLQLAAE

-545 TAEKNADGTWTV
+545 TAEKNEDGSWTV
-557 KDKGNLKLDA
+557 TEKGNLKLDA
-567 FASVTTLS
+567 FASVSTLS

-597 GAVGGWVRLYG
+597 GAIGGWVHLYG

-619 AKNTSVQIGS
+619 AKNTSVQVGS
-629 DYQIGDWKL
+629 DYQIGDWKV
-638 GGAFTYTDGKAS
+638 GGAFTYTDGNAK
-650 YDLGEADNKSF
+650 YDLGDADNKSY

-694 MDGEFDN
+694 MDGDFDN

-710 GWRFDPCSYGFI
+710 GWRFDPCSFGFV

-742 AAQVSQDDF
+742 AAHVSQDDF

-760 RFGVKFPKDRGDLY
+760 RFGVKFPKERGNLY
-774 LRVSGAHDFQGEN
+774 LRVSGAHDFRGEN
-787 KADVR
+787 EADVR
-792 AVNGAAR
+792 AVNGAAH

-817 NFRLSDATNVYV
+817 NFRLTDATNVYV

>member
-21 VNAAIVDVSSDK
+21 VKAAVVDVSSDK
-33 TITYD
+33 TLTYD
-38 AAGSVTDSHKVT
+38 APSTVTDSHNVT
-50 SGTLTF
+50 SGTLIF
-56 DAGANDLT
+56 DAGVNNLT
-64 FTSASKEHYP
+64 FTSASKENY
-74 SFATDEEFYGSIA
+74 ATIDSQSNFYIQNGD
-87 VQDGAVNIKAGT
+87 VKIKAGT
-99 LSIESVNETTG
+99 LTFESANATTNDPG
-110 VSTSTTGTKYVAA
+110 NTAGDSHFSA
-123 WLNGNAAL
+123 WLDGNARL

-136 KLHVGTAEQG
+136 KLHIGTAEQG
-146 GDRVFRMQKSGNN
+146 GDRAFQMKGFCNK
-159 LTIYANEIISYQGDG
+159 LKIFANEIVSYQGDG
-174 FVNAQGTR
+174 FINAQGTVG
-182 NETANVVSIG
+182 ETANVVSIG
-192 TAERRVGLFESHT
+192 SAERRVGRFESHT
-205 SWGKDD
+205 SWGDQD
-211 YAVAI
+211 YGVAI

-223 TVSLFAKDVVLDGS
+223 AVSLFAKEVVLDGS
-237 SHALG
+237 HHTQG

-256 ADTVTIDGN
+256 ADKVTIDGN
-265 ICGSYGTTKDAGKV
+265 ICGTYGTTKYVGKE
-279 LKLAIKANELN
+279 LRLAIKANELN
-290 MTGDVNVGSQ
+290 MTGDVNIGSH
-300 GRKYSHFDRDTIVD
+300 GTAYSKFARDTVVD
-314 IQVAKNAVIDGDIN
+314 IAVAKNAVIDGDIN
-328 VTNDSTVYTEGATN
+328 VTNDGTALAESGAN
-342 NNTVNL
+342 NNVVNL
-348 TFNGTGKI
+348 AFNGTGKI
-356 TGTINVNRKTAVTY
+356 TGAINVSRKDAVT
-370 DAATTRDAA
+370 RDVVG
-379 ATNTVNLGGNADMS
+379 TNTVNLSGNADMS
-393 ASSGKFAVSDGST
+393 ASSGKFAVSGGST

-415 TVNDW
+415 AVNEW

-440 VTTVSTELKSGTA
+440 VTTASTELKSETA

-466 NLTSTN
+466 NLTSSN

-486 TATNLNGSL
+486 TATNLTGSL
-495 GVVASGEVNDGFADA
+495 GVVASGDVNDGFADA

-519 AVNVGT
+519 AVNVT
-525 PAEGSNLQLSAD
+525 TATDGSNLQLAAE

-545 TAEKNADGTWTV
+545 TAEKNEDGSWTV
-557 KDKGNLKLDA
+557 TEKGNLKLDA
-567 FASVTTLS
+567 FASVSTLS

-597 GAVGGWVRLYG
+597 GAIGGWVRLYG

-619 AKNTSVQIGS
+619 AKNTSVQVGS
-629 DYQIGDWKL
+629 DYQIGDWKV
-638 GGAFTYTDGKAS
+638 GGAFTYTDGNAK
-650 YDLGEADNKSF
+650 YDLGDADNKSY

-694 MDGEFDN
+694 MDGDYDN

-710 GWRFDPCSYGFI
+710 GWRFDPCSFGFI

-742 AAQVSQDDF
+742 AARVSQDDF

-760 RFGVKFPKDRGDLY
+760 RFGVKFPKERGNLY
-774 LRVSGAHDFQGEN
+774 LRVSGVHDFRGEN

-792 AVNGAAR
+792 AVNGAAH

-817 NFRLSDATNVYV
+817 NFRLTDATNVYV